1 MLTGTQKAQRSFAL
15 LLAATIWGTAFVA
28 QARGME
34 HVGPFVFTWARSF
47 IGAAFLFL
55 LLPLIDRVRPEP
67 NSNTLHPWKN
77 KKLWQGGFICGT
89 LLFIAESLQQ
99 FGLLF
104 TPVGKA
110 GFITSLTIILVPLAG
125 IFVGRKN
132 GLNVWIAVLLSI
144 VGMYLLCMHGTLSV
158 NPGDVLV
165 FGCAVVFTGHI
176 LVIDR
181 FAPVVDCVRMSCIQ
195 FFIGGCWGGIAM
207 VLFEMPDWEGL
218 VGALPYFLYAGL
230 LSNGIAYT
238 LQIVGQKGM
247 NPTVATL
254 IMALESVI
262 SVLSGWLFLDQ
273 ILTYRE
279 LTGCALMAL
288 AIVFATIPVA
298 MMRKLLSRVVS

>member
-1 MLTGTQKAQRSFAL
+1 MLSSTQKAERSLLL

-34 HVGPFVFTWARSF
+34 HIGPFAFTWARSM
-47 IGAAFLFL
+47 IGAAFLFV
-55 LLPLIDRVRPEP
+55 LLPLIDRVRPAADRVP
-67 NSNTLHPWKN
+67 HPWQG

-89 LLFIAESLQQ
+89 LLFVAESLQQ
-99 FGLLF
+99 FGILS

-125 IFVGRKN
+125 IFVGRKS
-132 GLNVWIAVLLSI
+132 GANVWVAVAFSL
-144 VGMYLLCMHGTLSV
+144 VGLYLLCMHGELAV
-158 NPGDVLV
+158 NPGDLLVL
-165 FGCAVVFTGHI
+165 GCAIVFTGHI

-181 FAPVVDCVRMSCIQ
+181 FAPLVDCVRMSCIQ
-195 FFIGGCWGGIAM
+195 FFVGGCWGGIAM
-207 VLFEMPDWEGL
+207 VLFELPDWEGL
-218 VGALPYFLYAGL
+218 MGALPYFLYAGM
-230 LSNGIAYT
+230 LSNGVAYT

-288 AIVFATIPVA
+288 AIVIATVPLSSA
-298 MMRKLLSRVVS
+298 RRLLQRLGV